1 MGNNGSPGRKRIAA
15 AVLILG
21 AGIGAMGCG
30 IGTPP
35 PAGKPTPTVTPSA
48 PPTGTAPSPTI
59 TSFVGHR
66 EDESMLCRGVFRIT
80 VTMVSHLS
88 NAMQLFLDV
97 ENTAGEPAAWSPAD
111 DVAGAYVI
119 DGDRRLEVRDASG
132 IFSRDS
138 VLESGAK
145 DAGGLVFPLARED
158 AFRFFYPAC
167 EPEFVTLRPP

>member
-1 MGNNGSPGRKRIAA
+1 MGNNCSAGRKRVAA
-15 AVLILG
+15 AALILG

-30 IGTPP
+30 IGTLP
-35 PAGKPTPTVTPSA
+35 PAFTPSA
-48 PPTGTAPSPTI
+48 RPTGVTPSPTI

-88 NAMQLFLDV
+88 NAMLLSLEV
-97 ENTAGEPAAWSPAD
+97 ENTAGEPAAWSPAV
-111 DVAGAYVI
+111 DVAGAYVL

-132 IFSRDS
+132 VFSRDS
-138 VLESGAK
+138 VLESGVQE
-145 DAGGLVFPLARED
+145 AGWLVFPLARED